1 MVICMF
7 SSKST
12 HPDLAAVESASGETA
27 MILAA
32 CHSLVVVEEDE
43 APQDGDDKA
52 FNLVGAIVKT
62 IVVVVVV
69 VVGGC
74 LKTAYIHTLMCG

>member
-1 MVICMF
+1 MVICMC

-52 FNLVGAIVKT
+52 FNLVGAIT
-62 IVVVVVV
+62 IVIVV

>member
-1 MVICMF
+1 MKDYRFVFILTLYVCMC

-43 APQDGDDKA
+43 AQDGDDKA
-52 FNLVGAIVKT
+52 FNLVGERM
-62 IVVVVVV
+62 
-69 VVGGC
+69 
-74 LKTAYIHTLMCG
+74 TAVHSVCM